1 MRSKRFVIA
10 NFQFHDQTLSGV
22 ANLAE
27 RWKRGVRLVDSEMGE
42 AIERVYVPRYLTTQA
57 KAQINDMVA
66 QILIAMKERID
77 RNQIQ
82 DIGQA
87 FPLEG

>member
-1 MRSKRFVIA
+1 
-10 NFQFHDQTLSGV
+10 
-22 ANLAE
+22 
-27 RWKRGVRLVDSEMGE
+27 MGE